1 MATGLASHKWPY
13 CITLL
18 QSLSVC
24 TSVKRGSALLQIPL
38 SAIVLSVVIH
48 SLWGGN
54 VVAGKFALEAFP
66 PFYSAAIRFIFGVLT
81 IWLWC
86 RLTDRRLWPEWHE
99 WRPILLIG
107 VFFTVQI
114 ALMNFGFDATSGI
127 NASILISTNPLFAA
141 VFAHYILAGD
151 RLNMISVA
159 GLLLAFSGVVLT
171 LLTSGSDSSSSVAGL
186 EFGNTGD
193 WLCIASA
200 CLLGYR
206 LMASARVMR
215 QLDSYRLAFW
225 QMFLSIPVYLVMGY
239 FFEQIRWQQAGW
251 PAWTGLLYQG
261 VVVAGVGFMVSLW
274 LMSRYR
280 PSLMASFGFIAP
292 ISGVLL
298 SIALLGESASQWLW
312 FSLTLVAIGLLLLTM
327 KTRR

>member
-1 MATGLASHKWPY
+1 MAALLASRKSPD
-13 CITLL
+13 CFTLV
-18 QSLSVC
+18 QSLPAC
-24 TSVKRGSALLQIPL
+24 TFIKRGSALLQIPL

-54 VVAGKFALEAFP
+54 AVAAKFALEAFP
-66 PFYSAAIRFIFGVLT
+66 PFYSAAIRFMFGVLT

-86 RLTDRRLWPEWHE
+86 RLIDRRLWPESHE
-99 WRPILLIG
+99 WRPILLIS

-151 RLNMISVA
+151 RLNMIAVA

-171 LLTSGSDSSSSVAGL
+171 LLMSGGDASASANGV

-193 WLCIASA
+193 WLCLASA

-206 LMASARVMR
+206 LMASAHVMR
-215 QLDSYRLAFW
+215 EVDSYRLAFW
-225 QMFLSIPVYLVMGY
+225 QMMISIPVYLLMGH
-239 FFEQIRWQQAGW
+239 FFEQIRWQEAGW
-251 PAWTGLLYQG
+251 PAWSGLLYQG
-261 VVVAGVGFMVSLW
+261 VVVAGAGFMVSLW

-280 PSLMASFGFIAP
+280 PSLIASFGFIAP

-298 SIALLGESASQWLW
+298 SIALLGESSSQWLW
-312 FSLTLVAIGLLLLTM
+312 FSLTLVALGLLLLTL
-327 KTRR
+327 KIR

>member
-1 MATGLASHKWPY
+1 
-13 CITLL
+13 
-18 QSLSVC
+18 
-24 TSVKRGSALLQIPL
+24 LLQIPL
-38 SAIVLSVVIH
+38 SAIALSVVIH

-54 VVAGKFALEAFP
+54 AVAAKFALEAFP

-86 RLTDRRLWPEWHE
+86 HLTDRRLWPELHE
-99 WRPILLIG
+99 WRPIFVISVL
-107 VFFTVQI
+107 FTIQI

-141 VFAHYILAGD
+141 VFAHYILSGD
-151 RLNMISVA
+151 RLNIIAIA

-171 LLTSGSDSSSSVAGL
+171 LMLSGGDGPSSPVLAAVDRGV

-193 WLCIASA
+193 WLCLASA

-206 LMASARVMR
+206 LMASAHVMR
-215 QLDSYRLAFW
+215 RVDSYRLAFW
-225 QMFLSIPVYLVMGY
+225 QMLVSIPVYLLLANV
-239 FFEQIRWQQAGW
+239 FEQIRWQQAGW
-251 PAWTGLLYQG
+251 SAWSGLLYQG
-261 VVVAGVGFMVSLW
+261 VVVAGAGFMVSLW

-298 SIALLGESASQWLW
+298 SIALLGESSSQWLW
-312 FSLTLVAIGLLLLTM
+312 FSLTLVAIGLLLLTL
-327 KTRR
+327 KFR

>member
-1 MATGLASHKWPY
+1 M
-13 CITLL
+13 
-18 QSLSVC
+18 
-24 TSVKRGSALLQIPL
+24 
-38 SAIVLSVVIH
+38 LSVVIH

-54 VVAGKFALEAFP
+54 VVAAKFALEAFP
-66 PFYSAAIRFIFGVLT
+66 PFYNAAIRFMFGVMT
-81 IWLWC
+81 VWLWC
-86 RLTDRRLWPEWHE
+86 RLTDRRLWPEAHE

-114 ALMNFGFDATSGI
+114 ALMNFGIDATSGI

-141 VFAHYILAGD
+141 VFAHYILFGD
-151 RLNMISVA
+151 RLNIVAVA

-171 LLTSGSDSSSSVAGL
+171 LLMSSGDVSATAAGV
-186 EFGNTGD
+186 EFGNAGD
-193 WLCIASA
+193 WLCLASA

-206 LMASARVMR
+206 LMVSAHHMQRI
-215 QLDSYRLAFW
+215 DSYRLAFW
-225 QMFLSIPVYLVMGY
+225 QMLVSIPVYLLMANV
-239 FFEQIRWQQAGW
+239 FEQIRWQQAGW
-251 PAWTGLLYQG
+251 QVWAGLFYQG

-298 SIALLGESASQWLW
+298 SIALLGESSSQWLW
-312 FSLTLVAIGLLLLTM
+312 FSLALVALGLLLLTL
-327 KTRR
+327 KKR